1 MWVTGFLFC
10 WLTCRLCQTSSR
22 PRGDVGSNLARRGH
36 GSQLSIS
43 DPSHHVTE
51 AIGTLYGDD
60 DDSGAEENRPL
71 SFLGSPY
78 GGDSTG
84 RGHRPGEP
92 AEERLRLVRTVS
104 DQSSTLH
111 VPSHGSSL
119 KKTHTMPAKM
129 SGQNGSLYDGPLSPL
144 PSPTPSLREGSQFPL
159 TNIDNPN
166 DIAQELSNLQALRR
180 LSMDV
185 GNNMHHDPD
194 LMPFS
199 GVSLVAMPTLAP
211 TGDDDE
217 ADPSRLLWVPA
228 RVHPELEPTAFK
240 NFLENRVNSMK
251 RRSGESLLSVDG
263 SQRTNSMSSL
273 QRKKSMLSR
282 QIHTHS
288 NSEDG
293 DGYVDGAER
302 LHRQQSMSDRSE
314 VTLDDLVADPTRA
327 VQKLTQETLQEGD
340 PDIIIPVAPGMG
352 LRRSTRTT
360 YRKGGSIRNGD
371 RVPFAKRMASRQQ
384 TDSASEDAPPPIP
397 PLDAGRASGLS
408 RVNSEPAR
416 PEQAT
421 ENFSRPSNRAVRRQ
435 APFSREAATS
445 LDGSSKDELDFTS
458 TPPQDL
464 PRAASSASSQ
474 RSTLAPIPQII
485 ETPPSDTSPSVSR
498 SFPERSSSQKPVPQ
512 GHSDLPSEQ
521 NVEGQRSPA
530 EEPPARSNRRPS
542 ASKPSQSP
550 TSPQASPGRERQ
562 ARPED
567 PTSPPSALHP
577 SALPGSSGQTTS
589 SLTYIPT
596 LITDDRKADRRAK
609 DETESPPSAKSLSG
623 WKWFKSDDKEKKK
636 KEREKEKEELSKR
649 TRSKSSDN
657 ARLDVLQTS
666 IDPNPPRGRESLLL
680 ERESMD
686 QKLTEERKKE
696 GRKASDSKKEK
707 DGFFGGLFGGSK
719 KKSDKDPSHKRKD
732 NRPLSPDPP
741 PRLLRPDVD
750 YNWTRFPIIE
760 ERAIYRM
767 AHIKLAN
774 PRRPLHSQV
783 LLSNFMYSYLA
794 KVQAMHPQLQVPI
807 SPQQKRQEE
816 ERKRREAELAQQ
828 QLMEQQQMAQQQAAQ
843 DGNFDFE
850 YHRVSNP
857 SSPFCVSALTAVQ
870 SGNQYGDSPV
880 QHDGNA
886 QYVDDSQIYEYE
898 HGVEQHDANGQLRDQ
913 DDGGNGSQHQQE
925 AGYAQGKGGA
935 QGGHYYTGRAG
946 KQQDEERSDMW

>member
-1 MWVTGFLFC
+1 
-10 WLTCRLCQTSSR
+10 
-22 PRGDVGSNLARRGH
+22 
-36 GSQLSIS
+36 
-43 DPSHHVTE
+43 
-51 AIGTLYGDD
+51 
-60 DDSGAEENRPL
+60 
-71 SFLGSPY
+71 
-78 GGDSTG
+78 
-84 RGHRPGEP
+84 
-92 AEERLRLVRTVS
+92 
-104 DQSSTLH
+104 
-111 VPSHGSSL
+111 
-119 KKTHTMPAKM
+119 MPAKM
-129 SGQNGSLYDGPLSPL
+129 SGHHGSLYDGPLSPL

-185 GNNMHHDPD
+185 GNNLHHDPD

-199 GVSLVAMPTLAP
+199 GVSLVVMPTLAP

-251 RRSGESLLSVDG
+251 RRSGESLLSADG
-263 SQRTNSMSSL
+263 SQRTSSMSSL
-273 QRKKSMLSR
+273 RRKKSMLSR

-293 DGYVDGAER
+293 EGYVDGAER
-302 LHRQQSMSDRSE
+302 LNRQQSVSDRSE
-314 VTLDDLVADPTRA
+314 VTIDELVADPTKA
-327 VQKLTQETLQEGD
+327 VQKLTQDTLQEVGES
-340 PDIIIPVAPGMG
+340 DIIIPVAPGMG

-360 YRKGGSIRNGD
+360 YRKGGSIRSGD
-371 RVPFAKRMASRQQ
+371 RVPFAKRMASRHQSE
-384 TDSASEDAPPPIP
+384 SASEDAPPPIP

-435 APFSREAATS
+435 APFSREAATT
-445 LDGSSKDELDFTS
+445 LDGSGKDELDFSS

-464 PRAASSASSQ
+464 PRAASSAGAP
-474 RSTLAPIPQII
+474 RTTPTLIPQII
-485 ETPPSDTSPSVSR
+485 ETPPSDPSPPASR
-498 SFPERSSSQKPVPQ
+498 SFPERSSSQKPVLE
-512 GHSDLPSEQ
+512 GHSDLHSEQ
-521 NVEGQRSPA
+521 AVEGAPERQRSPA
-530 EEPPARSNRRPS
+530 EEPPARSSRRPS
-542 ASKPSQSP
+542 ASKSNQSP
-550 TSPQASPGRERQ
+550 TSPQTSPGRERQ
-562 ARPED
+562 ARPEE
-567 PTSPPSALHP
+567 PANPPSALHP

-589 SLTYIPT
+589 SLMYIPT
-596 LITDDRKADRRAK
+596 LVTDDRKTDRRAK
-609 DETESPPSAKSLSG
+609 ERDETESPPSAKSLSG
-623 WKWFKSDDKEKKK
+623 WKWFKSDDKDKKK
-636 KEREKEKEELSKR
+636 KEKEKEKEELSKR

-666 IDPNPPRGRESLLL
+666 IDPHPPKGRESLLL

-719 KKSDKDPSHKRKD
+719 KRSDKDPSHKRKD

-750 YNWTRFPIIE
+750 YSWTRFTIIE

-828 QLMEQQQMAQQQAAQ
+828 QLMEQQQLAQQQAAQ

-850 YHRVSNP
+850 YHRVSRR
-857 SSPFCVSALTAVQ
+857 SSLPCFSALTALQ

-880 QHDGNA
+880 QHDGNV

-898 HGVEQHDANGQLRDQ
+898 HGPEQHDANGQLHDQ
-913 DDGGNGSQHQQE
+913 DGGGNGPPHQQE
-925 AGYAQGKGGA
+925 AGYGQGGGAGKGGA

-946 KQQDEERSDMW
+946 KQQQDDERSDMW